1 MLEDVTL
8 IFLFFLFF
16 SCFDVVC
23 LHKDVELIL
32 PVQIDHVVK
41 VFVQS
46 ADRVRT

>member
-8 IFLFFLFF
+8 IFFF

-32 PVQIDHVVK
+32 PVQIDHVLK

-46 ADRVRT
+46 ADKVLSKRT